1 MDIKKQSAMR
11 KELKSIVADHMIP
24 SIIVTHDMRDITG
37 IGDRVCLLENGKIAV
52 EGNADKFLSKSMT

>member
-1 MDIKKQSAMR
+1 MR